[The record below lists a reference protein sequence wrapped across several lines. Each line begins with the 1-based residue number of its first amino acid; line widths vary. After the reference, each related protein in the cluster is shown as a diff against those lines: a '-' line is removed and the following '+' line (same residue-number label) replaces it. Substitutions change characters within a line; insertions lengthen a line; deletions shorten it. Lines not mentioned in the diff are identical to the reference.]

1 MGKAS
6 SKLENLWYHH
16 KWLIIISL
24 FFIVVLIIG
33 IVQMSGG
40 EKTDIRIVYCGSAVL
55 DAEQRDAME
64 SAFEQ
69 IMDRDFDG
77 DGKKNVRLTAL
88 TILSDKQIAEK
99 KREAAEDHDVLF
111 YDPNTR
117 NDTLVQ
123 LNTLL
128 GSGETIICLLEDHVY
143 INLRNE
149 GAFAKLED
157 IVGYVPDKIA
167 DDYSVR
173 IGDTDFGKYFT
184 AFDSILPETRLCIRN
199 MSVTAMMGN
208 KKNTEKEYAYH
219 KDMFCDIVKF
229 TAP

>member
-1 MGKAS
+1 MEKAL
-6 SKLENLWYHH
+6 SKLDNLWYHH

-33 IVQMSGG
+33 IVQMAGG

-69 IMDRDFDG
+69 VMSRDFDG
-77 DGKKNVRLTAL
+77 DGKKNVRITAL
-88 TILSDKQIAEK
+88 TVLSDKQIEEK
-99 KREAAEDHDVLF
+99 KREAAADHDFLF
-111 YDPNTR
+111 YDPSSRT
-117 NDTLVQ
+117 DTIMQ
-123 LNTLL
+123 LNSLL

-143 INLRNE
+143 ENLRNE
-149 GAFAKLED
+149 GAFAKLEG
-157 IVGYVPDKIA
+157 IVGYLPDKAA
-167 DDYSVR
+167 DEYSIR
-173 IGDTDFGKYFT
+173 IGDTDLGEYFT

-199 MSVTAMMGN
+199 MAVTAVIGN
-208 KKNTEKEYAYH
+208 KNTTEKEYGYH
-219 KDMFCDIVKF
+219 KEMFCDALNF